1 MSNLNVS
8 EERIKQLLE
17 LEKRE
22 QAKKAK
28 HYAYAQRRN
37 VKLALLAKKAME
49 RGIVVT
55 NEEID
60 AYIAANK

>member
-22 QAKKAK
+22 QAKKTK
-28 HYAYAQRRN
+28 HYAYAQRRS
-37 VKLALLAKKAME
+37 VKLALFVEKAKE

-55 NEEID
+55 EEEID
-60 AYIAANK
+60 AYLAAK

>member
-17 LEKRE
+17 LEKKE
-22 QAKKAK
+22 QARKTK
-28 HYAYAQRRN
+28 HYVYAQRRN

>member
-8 EERIKQLLE
+8 EEKIKQLLE

-22 QAKKAK
+22 LAKRTK

-49 RGIVVT
+49 KGIVVT

-60 AYIAANK
+60 DYIARNK